1 MNDDDDVKV
10 VFQDEVH
17 FQVQTS
23 ITSMWV
29 VKGSEPKV
37 MSKPGKQNVA
47 YSGYLIPET
56 GELIVTKPGWFN
68 YETVIE
74 SLRDFL
80 RVMPLEDGM
89 KFCMVLDNAPW
100 HQKAIRLIWKEEH
113 PEYQDIRDKMT
124 YISLPPY
131 SPDLNPIEQVWR
143 ITRREMTHNRYY
155 ASKAELEETL
165 DAHTTRSSE
174 NRTTSWQV
182 YAVSSVFRTNLHS
195 CRLNSVFKFVYYNS

>member
-165 DAHTTRSSE
+165 DAYYS
-174 NRTTSWQV
+174 Q
-182 YAVSSVFRTNLHS
+182 FREPNDKLAS
-195 CRLNSVFKFVYYNS
+195 LCSFKCFQNEPAFMSA